1 MSDKPWLKFY
11 PEGVPADIDP
21 DTYPSLTGLL
31 EAGFERGGDDPAF
44 SNLGTTLSFR
54 EIDDYSR
61 IFAAWLQAQPE
72 LEPGARVAVMLPNVL
87 QSAVAIFGILRAGMT
102 VVNVNPLYTKRELH
116 HQLTDS
122 GAHAI
127 IVLENFAALV
137 GRVRGDSDLKKII
150 VTGVADHCPSP
161 KRQLVHFVVR
171 WIKRMVPS
179 WDIPDAVAYRD
190 LIQAGRELS
199 YRRPELNGD
208 DIAFL
213 QYTGGTTGL
222 AKGAVLT
229 HRNLVA
235 NVLQAAAWAK
245 PFFDRRDGSVVSPL
259 PLYHIFSL
267 TVNLFAF
274 IELGGHNLLITNP
287 RDLPAFIRELK
298 STRVAALTGVNTLFN
313 ALLNTKGFDQIDFS
327 AMKIVLGGGMAVQR
341 SVAERWQKVT
351 GVVISQ
357 GYGLTETSPIVSAN
371 PLDLKTFKGS
381 IGVPVPSTEV
391 AIFDEDGNRLG
402 VAENGEICVRGPQ
415 VMREYWNQPEET
427 KNAFFADG
435 WFRTG
440 DIGRMDEQGYIYI
453 EDRKKDM
460 INVSGFNVYPNEIE
474 DVVAG
479 HPGVLEA
486 AAIGVPNEDS
496 GEAVKL
502 YVVKK
507 DASLDESTLISWCR
521 ENLTGYKVPRA
532 VEFVDELPK
541 TNVGK
546 ILRRE
551 LRDAEVAAQQKSA

>member
-1 MSDKPWLKFY
+1 MSDRPWLKIY
-11 PEGVPADIDP
+11 PQGIDAEIDP
-21 DTYPSLTGLL
+21 DAYTSLTALL
-31 EAGFERGGDDPAF
+31 EAGFERGRDDPAF

-54 EIDDYSR
+54 EIDAHSR
-61 IFAAWLQAQPE
+61 AFAAYLQSLPH
-72 LEPGARVAVMLPNVL
+72 LRPGSRVAVMLPNVL
-87 QSAVAIFGILRAGMT
+87 QSAVAIFGVLRAGMT

-122 GAHAI
+122 GAAAI

-137 GRVRGDSDLKKII
+137 GKVRADSDLKTII
-150 VTGVADHCPSP
+150 VTGVADHCPAP
-161 KRQLVHFVVR
+161 KRLLVHFVVR
-171 WIKRMVPS
+171 WIKRMVPG

-190 LIQAGRELS
+190 ALRTGHSLM
-199 YRRPELNGD
+199 YRRPELDGND
-208 DIAFL
+208 VAFL

-235 NVLQAAAWAK
+235 NVLQAAAWAR
-245 PFFDRRDGSVVSPL
+245 PFFDRKDGSVISPL

-274 IELGGHNLLITNP
+274 IELGGHNVLITNP

-298 STRVAALTGVNTLFN
+298 ASRPAALTGVNTLFN
-313 ALLNTKGFDQIDFS
+313 ALLHTRGFSDIDFS
-327 AMKIVLGGGMAVQR
+327 GLKIVLGGGMAVQR
-341 SVAERWQKVT
+341 SVAERWQEAT
-351 GVVISQ
+351 GTIISQ

-371 PLDLKTFKGS
+371 PLDMTTFNGAV
-381 IGVPVPSTEV
+381 GVPVPSTDV
-391 AIFDEDGNRLG
+391 AIFDDDGRQLATN
-402 VAENGEICVRGPQ
+402 EIGEICVRGPQ

-427 KNAFFADG
+427 RNAFFPDG

-440 DIGRMDEQGYIYI
+440 DIGHMDEQGFVYI

-474 DVVAG
+474 DVVGG
-479 HPGVLEA
+479 HPGVVEA
-486 AAIGVPNEDS
+486 AAIGIPSEES

-507 DASLDESTLISWCR
+507 DDSLDEATLIAWCR
-521 ENLTGYKVPRA
+521 ENFTGYKVPRT

-551 LRDAEVAAQQKSA
+551 LRDREEQKDSD